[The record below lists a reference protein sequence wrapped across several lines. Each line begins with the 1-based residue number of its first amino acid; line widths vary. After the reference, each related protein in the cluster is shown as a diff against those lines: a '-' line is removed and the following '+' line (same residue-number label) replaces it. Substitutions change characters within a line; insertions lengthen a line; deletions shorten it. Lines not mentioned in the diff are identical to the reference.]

1 MSYIEEVSS
10 KGELTVGI
18 LPKSEKLIYIETKNI
33 KLQGEDLDKLLET
46 CKYGAKI
53 IEKQLRR
60 CLKESFEEKIR
71 LQKY

>member
-1 MSYIEEVSS
+1 MSYIEEVNS
-10 KGELTVGI
+10 KGELTIGI

-46 CKYGAKI
+46 CKFGAKT
-53 IEKQLRR
+53 IENQLRR